1 MLDGMRNGEII
12 FNATEV
18 IEIRYVVQKSFNFL
32 SDTGGR
38 NTTPKDGLRKEHI
51 NMVD

>member
-1 MLDGMRNGEII
+1 MRNGEIT

-18 IEIRYVVQKSFNFL
+18 REIMYEVVICL

-38 NTTPKDGLRKEHI
+38 NMTPKDGLRKEHI